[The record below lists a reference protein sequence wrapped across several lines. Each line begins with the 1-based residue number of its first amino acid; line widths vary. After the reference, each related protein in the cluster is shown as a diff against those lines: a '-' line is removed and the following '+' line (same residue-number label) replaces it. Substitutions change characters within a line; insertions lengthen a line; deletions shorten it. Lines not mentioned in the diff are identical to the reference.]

1 MLLINSEHQG
11 LDHSLKF
18 TVHFHIG
25 HLVWSWP
32 DAYEGRQAGRGH
44 CSQFTCGGWKLRE
57 AKGVKRE
64 QQQA

>member
-25 HLVWSWP
+25 HLIWSWP
-32 DAYEGRQAGRGH
+32 DAYEGRQAGVIVL
-44 CSQFTCGGWKLRE
+44 SLRVVDGSSE
-57 AKGVKRE
+57 KPKV
-64 QQQA
+64 